1 MQAHQSKTP
10 ACSSYI
16 PLVRARQQHSSGS
29 ARRCIRSP
37 AGPRMRMR
45 APARSCAEF
54 RGLRRTLSSR
64 TMQRRSTR
72 MENQSMSE
80 TRSYI

>member
-45 APARSCAEF
+45 APARRCGEF
-54 RGLRRTLSSR
+54 PSRLAIPGLRSPPLLELEPDS
-64 TMQRRSTR
+64 
-72 MENQSMSE
+72 EIKQS
-80 TRSYI
+80 